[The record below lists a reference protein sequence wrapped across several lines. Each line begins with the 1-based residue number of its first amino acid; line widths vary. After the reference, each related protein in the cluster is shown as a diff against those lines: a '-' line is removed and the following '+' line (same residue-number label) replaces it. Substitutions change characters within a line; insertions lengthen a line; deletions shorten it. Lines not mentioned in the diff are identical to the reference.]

1 MPQTTRPKRKPCP
14 LRPTRAQRHPRLTKN
29 RHVNEHL
36 SFCALHAL
44 NAKKRKMSPAARAA
58 HREAAALHML
68 QAARHFRTRR

>member
-1 MPQTTRPKRKPCP
+1 MTPQRKRKPCP
-14 LRPTRAQRHPRLTKN
+14 VRPAKAQRHPRLTKN

-36 SFCALHAL
+36 SFCAMHAL
-44 NAKKRKMSPAARAA
+44 NAKKRKVSAATRAA